1 MCSWFRFRFGEYKLE
16 LLIWPFE
23 NDFVLVETPKDNL
36 PLLNDYIGVAH
47 RLNLSILN
55 CERECGLIP
64 LKEEKKSFGALKQ
77 RARLWPWTIT
87 AKLQALTDWNYFAI
101 WEEIEQRV
109 LNYGFRHVVRWQSRQ
124 NSAMKLVSGALNFH
138 G

>member
-1 MCSWFRFRFGEYKLE
+1 MT
-16 LLIWPFE
+16 
-23 NDFVLVETPKDNL
+23 FVIVETPKDNF

-109 LNYGFRHVVRWQSRQ
+109 LNYDFAHVVRRQSRQ
-124 NSAMKLVSGALNFH
+124 DSAMKFVTPGLNFH